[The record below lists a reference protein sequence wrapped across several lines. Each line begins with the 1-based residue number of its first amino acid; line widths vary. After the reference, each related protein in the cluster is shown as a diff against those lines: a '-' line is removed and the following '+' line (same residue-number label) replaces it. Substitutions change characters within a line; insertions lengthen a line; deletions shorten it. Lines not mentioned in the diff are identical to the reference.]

1 MNTGLSRRLT
11 REEIG
16 AKLETNIEMMKS
28 GGKER
33 IETDQYR
40 VFKIIIEQ
48 LKHREKPLRLR
59 LAGCRPDP
67 LARWQVHGPPGARG
81 LRHVGRFRGA

>member
-1 MNTGLSRRLT
+1 MNTGLSRRMT

-40 VFKIIIEQ
+40 VFKS
-48 LKHREKPLRLR
+48 
-59 LAGCRPDP
+59 
-67 LARWQVHGPPGARG
+67 
-81 LRHVGRFRGA
+81 